1 MNLGLSHIFDVY
13 TKEVR
18 SLLELAVPV
27 WHSGLTL
34 HQATQIERVQKT
46 ALKIILEDD
55 YITYNEACSFLDV
68 VTLDTR
74 RDQLCLNFAKKEHK
88 KEHSLF
94 SKHNISL
101 DLRTK
106 PKKVQEYK
114 CRTKSNMPYLTRL
127 LNNC

>member
-1 MNLGLSHIFDVY
+1 MNLVLSHIFDVY

-34 HQATQIERVQKT
+34 HQAAQIERVQKT
-46 ALKIILEDD
+46 ALRIILEDD

-68 VTLDTR
+68 ETLDTR
-74 RDQLCLNFAKKEHK
+74 RDKLCLNFAKKEYK

-94 SKHNISL
+94 RNATLDWTSEPNPRKSRNINAEQRGSRKAACL
-101 DLRTK
+101 I
-106 PKKVQEYK
+106 
-114 CRTKSNMPYLTRL
+114 
-127 LNNC
+127 